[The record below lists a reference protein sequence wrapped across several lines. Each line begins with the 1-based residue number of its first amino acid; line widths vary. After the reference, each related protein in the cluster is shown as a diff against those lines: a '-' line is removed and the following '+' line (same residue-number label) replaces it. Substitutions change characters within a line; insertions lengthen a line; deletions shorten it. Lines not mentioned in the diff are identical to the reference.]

1 MKRLLYTHQM
11 VNVKIEKLPSS
22 LEEQA
27 GTEATRSNSFFL
39 AHLSDPHLTS
49 LAGIRFSQLLN
60 KRILGYLSW
69 LRKRRFIHRREI
81 IDSLV
86 KDLRITRPDHIA
98 VTGDLTHL
106 GLSMEYAEARQ
117 WLDSLGTP
125 EQVTVIPGN
134 HEAYWGR
141 NWFEKCSRWEP
152 YLQSDTD
159 LDLARTANFF
169 PSLRIRGE
177 VALIGL
183 CSARPSLPLLAT
195 GSLGREQLAGLETL
209 LKQTGN
215 QGFMRVILIHHPP
228 LPGIVKRRKCLTDSQ
243 LFTDVLQRCGAE
255 LVLHGHAH
263 AATVARMQT
272 LAGTIPVIGVP
283 SASELNPPSDH
294 YAKYNIYQLKKAGTG
309 WELKIRVRGYSIEKQ
324 RFVQEQ
330 EIFLKIPAIDC
341 NESAREPIN
350 SIVG

>member
-1 MKRLLYTHQM
+1 MKQSLYTHRM

-22 LEEQA
+22 LEEQLKGA
-27 GTEATRSNSFFL
+27 ETTCSDSFSL

-49 LAGIRFSQLLN
+49 LGNIKPSQLIN

-69 LRKRRFIHRREI
+69 LRKRRFVHRREI
-81 IDSLV
+81 VDSLV
-86 KDLRITRPDHIA
+86 DDLRITQPDHIT

-106 GLSMEYAEARQ
+106 GLPMEYAEARQ
-117 WLDSLGTP
+117 WLDSLGSP

-141 NWFEKCSRWEP
+141 DWFDKCSMWEP
-152 YLQSDTD
+152 YLKSDTD
-159 LDLARTANFF
+159 LDMTKTASFF
-169 PSLRIRGE
+169 PSLRIRRG

-215 QGFMRVILIHHPP
+215 LGLMRVILIHHPP

-243 LFTDVLQRCGAE
+243 LFTEILQRCGAE

-263 AATVARMQT
+263 IATFTNLQT
-272 LAGTIPVIGVP
+272 SAGGIPVIGVP
-283 SASELNPPSDH
+283 SASELNSCPGH
-294 YAKYNIYQLKKAGTG
+294 CAKYNIYQLKKNRAG
-309 WELKIRVRGYSIEKQ
+309 WELKIQVRGYSIEKQ
-324 RFVQEQ
+324 RFVQEK
-330 EIFLKIPAIDC
+330 EMFLNIPAVDRDDQRD
-341 NESAREPIN
+341 N
-350 SIVG
+350 